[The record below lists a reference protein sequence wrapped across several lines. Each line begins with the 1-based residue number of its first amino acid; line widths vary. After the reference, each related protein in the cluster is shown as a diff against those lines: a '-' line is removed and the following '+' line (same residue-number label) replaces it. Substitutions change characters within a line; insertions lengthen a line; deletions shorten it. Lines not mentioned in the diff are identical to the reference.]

1 MMNTLLYTGLPIV
14 GAIAIACAIVY
25 CIGMRVGKIPVEDM
39 SKEAKEFME
48 TLILKFVKWEIAVM
62 FLVKII
68 QLFLLRNITTMPIG
82 TFNVVCGLTFFV
94 MWLDIIMM
102 ALTFVL
108 VFQTTLSKQSD
119 NNKQ

>member
-25 CIGMRVGKIPVEDM
+25 CIGMRVGKIPVEDI

-82 TFNVVCGLTFFV
+82 TFNLACGLTFFV

-108 VFQTTLSKQSD
+108 IFQTTLSKQSD